1 MLRDEIAKIIDE
13 GFHPDYLGD
22 CCCEYDGDIM
32 VGKILALPIDDVVT
46 IGDVLRMWEN
56 GDLVFKELHPELPAL
71 VELQRKAGLWDKVKE
86 IAECSKYHVCPD
98 DCPETIFCHEHL
110 LNGDCDFAKE
120 LVDALEGQS

>member
-71 VELQRKAGLWDKVKE
+71 VELQRKAGLWDKVRE
-86 IAECSKYHVCPD
+86 IANYDRNNVPRCDGCPID
-98 DCPETIFCHEHL
+98 LSCRGNICEVAVKI
-110 LNGDCDFAKE
+110 
-120 LVDALEGQS
+120 VDALEGQS

>member
-71 VELQRKAGLWDKVKE
+71 VELQRKAGLWDKVKS
-86 IAECSKYHVCPD
+86 AWD
-98 DCPETIFCHEHL
+98 DCSNCTLYKVEEYPRCPYV
-110 LNGDCDFAKE
+110 DCPFE
-120 LVDALEGQS
+120 MVVDALEGQS

>member
-86 IAECSKYHVCPD
+86 INGECEWTRIIDYPYD
-98 DCPETIFCHEHL
+98 DYEAQCGAIKMENTVPAV
-110 LNGDCDFAKE
+110 GAR
-120 LVDALEGQS
+120 